1 MKRLE
6 VTVTKNQVDD
16 VREVLKSLELSYT
29 YSSVKIGDEACGA
42 FSCLIPDKLVDN
54 AIEELLKVIDTRLKE
69 NTLSVYNVEAH
80 ISSHVDRVAK
90 KVLEEAPPANP
101 FERLVE
107 TAEKFTNITAEL
119 LFMALFATLIAVVG
133 LFLDNPVTVIGAML
147 LSPLLGPINAFAV
160 NACIGKVKKLVRIEA
175 SIIIL
180 VVSAI
185 ALSAVITYF
194 ASLFFDLPIT
204 SQINLRSQ
212 TTLID
217 IAIGLIIGLAGGLA
231 LASALPQMLVGVSV
245 ASAILPPAAVSGI
258 GLALMDAGLF
268 SGALMLTLVYVVGL
282 ELGGTIM
289 LRVKGVRPRRFYQQS
304 EARRHS
310 IYFFVTFSL
319 LLLILVIIVYT
330 SG

>member
-6 VTVTKNQVDD
+6 ITATKNQTDN
-16 VREVLKSLELSYT
+16 VREVLTSLELSYT
-29 YSSVKIGDEACGA
+29 YSSVKIGDESCGA

-80 ISSHVDRVAK
+80 ISSHVDRLAK

-107 TAEKFTNITAEL
+107 TAEKFTNITSEL

-245 ASAILPPAAVSGI
+245 ASAILPPAAVRNRLSVNGCWAILWSTNADTSLCCWSRI
-258 GLALMDAGLF
+258 GRHHHAARQRCSPKKILSA
-268 SGALMLTLVYVVGL
+268 
-282 ELGGTIM
+282 
-289 LRVKGVRPRRFYQQS
+289 VRGKKTFY
-304 EARRHS
+304 
-310 IYFFVTFSL
+310 IL
-319 LLLILVIIVYT
+319 LCHL
-330 SG
+330 